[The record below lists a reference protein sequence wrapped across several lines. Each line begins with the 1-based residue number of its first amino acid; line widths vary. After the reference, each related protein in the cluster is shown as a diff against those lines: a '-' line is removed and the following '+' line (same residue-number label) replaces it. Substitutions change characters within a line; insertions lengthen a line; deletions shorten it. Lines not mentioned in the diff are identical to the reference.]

1 MPPAPAGLFQLRL
14 KARPI
19 GVQLGVFVG
28 QRPQLIEHICD
39 VPCHTD
45 LIGLDVVS
53 IGARFL
59 RFVARGI
66 ALLNQP
72 LLNPFQLGGMVSAIP
87 LPFLARLR
95 ELNFQRLD
103 VIPK

>member
-1 MPPAPAGLFQLRL
+1 MPPAPPRLLQLR
-14 KARPI
+14 AQPCPV
-19 GVQLGVFVG
+19 GVQFGMTVS
-28 QRPQLIEHICD
+28 QSPQFIEHVGDIAR
-39 VPCHTD
+39 HAD
-45 LIGLDVVS
+45 LIGLGVVS
-53 IGARFL
+53 FGPRFL

-95 ELNFQRLD
+95 ELSFFS
-103 VIPK
+103 VSI